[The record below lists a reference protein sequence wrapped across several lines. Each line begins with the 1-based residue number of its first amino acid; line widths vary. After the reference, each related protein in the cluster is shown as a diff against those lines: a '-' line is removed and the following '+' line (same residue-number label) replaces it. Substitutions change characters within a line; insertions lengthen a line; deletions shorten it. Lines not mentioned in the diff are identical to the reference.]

1 MVTLMKRWKSFL
13 AGLAI
18 LAAATLVR
26 LPALTAGLPYMTYID
41 EGHVLHHV
49 AYLLEHRTWE
59 PDSYN
64 YPTFSYYLIAGA
76 ALAWSPVYAHVHGQP
91 LLDDLSPAPPEY
103 YDIVEPPDLIVIG
116 RLVTLVF
123 SLGTVLLTG
132 LLVRRLAGPAAGLF
146 AAWLAALVPAL
157 VMRSAIVNVNPMAAF
172 FVVAALYFAEGVRRA
187 EHPRRNAALAG
198 AMAGLAGD
206 GKYPAAVVCL
216 AVALAI
222 LLANSAWTE
231 KLRRLFLAGGAAVA
245 ALLLGMPPLALRT
258 GDVLRGLREQN
269 TFYGAQTMGSYWDQ
283 AIHRA
288 EWDLPA
294 NHPEVGIVFLLLAA
308 AGLAVAL
315 RDRRWAPAVSSWVL
329 FGAAT
334 ALLVAPYPFRPF
346 RNLLPLIPLACAL
359 VALLYAWARERFPRR
374 ALIDLAALLLPAL
387 LFAPALYEY
396 DTVQLAL
403 VDSREQAI
411 HWLHPRLRPNDRVL
425 FMKELAFLPAR
436 IDTLP
441 GKVQVR
447 VWENARDRV
456 IEHRDH
462 YLVLGEVVRA
472 HGRPRFPGFLR
483 GWILANYEVAA
494 QFGSTGTSIAKG
506 MFRGNAETIYILRRV
521 PRPDLEAALKAA
533 AERKDEEE
541 GDEDPGGR

>member
-1 MVTLMKRWKSFL
+1 MELLMKRWTSLL

-18 LAAATLVR
+18 LVAATLVR
-26 LPALTAGLPYMTYID
+26 LPALTAGLPYMSYVD
-41 EGHVLHHV
+41 EGHVLHHA

-64 YPTFSYYLIAGA
+64 YPTLTYYLIAGA
-76 ALAWSPVYAHVHGQP
+76 ALAWSPVYSHVHGQP
-91 LLDDLSPAPPEY
+91 LVDDLSPAPPEY

-116 RLVTLVF
+116 RLVTLAF

-157 VMRSAIVNVNPMAAF
+157 VIRSTIVNVNPMAAF
-172 FVVAALYFAEGVRRA
+172 FVVAALYFAEGVRRP
-187 EHPRRNAALAG
+187 EHPRRDAALAG

-206 GKYPAAVVCL
+206 GKYPAAVICL

-222 LLANSAWTE
+222 LLTRSAWPETI
-231 KLRRLFLAGGAAVA
+231 RRLFLAGGAAVA
-245 ALLLGMPPLALRT
+245 ALLLAMPPLALRT
-258 GDVLRGLREQN
+258 VDVLRGLREQD
-269 TFYGAQTMGSYWDQ
+269 TFYGAQKMGSYWDQ
-283 AIHRA
+283 AVRRA

-315 RDRRWAPAVSSWVL
+315 RDRRWSAAVSGWLL
-329 FGAAT
+329 FGVAT

-374 ALIDLAALLLPAL
+374 ALTDLVALLLPAL

-396 DTVQLAL
+396 GAGQLAV

-411 HWLHPRLRPNDRVL
+411 HWLRPRLRPNDRVL
-425 FMKELAFLPAR
+425 VLKELAFLPAR

-447 VWENARDRV
+447 VWDNARDRI
-456 IEHRDH
+456 IEHKDH
-462 YLVLGEVVRA
+462 YLVMGDLVRRD
-472 HGRPRFPGFLR
+472 GKPRILGFLR
-483 GWILANYEVAA
+483 NWILANYEVAA
-494 QFGSTGTSIAKG
+494 HFGTTGTPILTG
-506 MFRGNAETIYILRRV
+506 VFRGNAQTIYILRRV
-521 PRPDLEAALKAA
+521 QRPDLAAALTGTEDK
-533 AERKDEEE
+533 EEE
-541 GDEDPGGR
+541 EDSGGG